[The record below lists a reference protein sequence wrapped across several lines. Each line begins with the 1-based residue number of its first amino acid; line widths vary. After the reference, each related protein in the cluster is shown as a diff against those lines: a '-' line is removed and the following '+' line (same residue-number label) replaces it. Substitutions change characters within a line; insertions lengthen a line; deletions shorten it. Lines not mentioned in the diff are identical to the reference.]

1 MNARDL
7 FDAFGRLPE
16 SCRLEA
22 LDAPA
27 QDAAEEINA
36 LFAENDRRQMQP
48 AQQTKSEQSRSIA
61 VTDVQPPRQ
70 QKSANPIRNLTIGLT
85 AVAAVIAVTVGA
97 MVWRVH
103 QETIETIGTTPGASL
118 SSAVT
123 EINIQTDSAGVPVT
137 ETTATGDAVPSAQ
150 SAEVTQMEPSAEPEE
165 TPHTTGTN
173 IFGGNGELKIR
184 GVLNGLSQP
193 ILEDDDFWYISGR
206 GRISKT
212 ALNSNGHYYEELLC
226 QTPGCL
232 HNTEDCLRYR
242 YMNMLT
248 DGEVLYEQEVDQNG
262 YLNDSDMLIR
272 INPDGSRDVF
282 FWPDKELIRENAGL
296 TADQANAYYS
306 YYNIEYYDIIKL
318 GTSGN
323 YLISGQMFSSVSDNE
338 AVWLNL
344 IYTPATEAAIL
355 LPAEARSWQYDAGSN
370 RLYGAQLST
379 KLIGHFGQD
388 ADFFVYDIITG
399 EVVGNS
405 SFQGIVSYA
414 ILDGK
419 LYYEQ
424 GFDTNEELIV
434 DGKVSGGRINTTYSI
449 KVYDF
454 ETEQGQ
460 ALQENIADSM
470 QLIECGGRLLCSR
483 HARVGKDQ
491 LFYLNPEDMSEEVI
505 FETPNTIQFVQS
517 ASPDLIW
524 ISGNFAGGFIIDG
537 ELRHIDFGNF

>member
-1 MNARDL
+1 MKARDL

-16 SCRLEA
+16 SYRLEA
-22 LDAPA
+22 LDLPE
-27 QDAAEEINA
+27 QDASGEINA
-36 LFAENDRRQMQP
+36 LFAETIRRQSEP
-48 AQQTKSEQSRSIA
+48 DTKEIKTTESRRIA
-61 VTDVQPPRQ
+61 VRDVQPPIR
-70 QKSANPIRNLTIGLT
+70 KSTQNPIRNLTIGLT
-85 AVAAVIAVTVGA
+85 AVAAVIAVTVGV
-97 MVWRVH
+97 MVWHVH
-103 QETIETIGTTPGASL
+103 QETIDTIGNPAAS
-118 SSAVT
+118 SVQSAVT
-123 EINIQTDSAGVPVT
+123 EISPQTDSAGMPVT
-137 ETTATGDAVPSAQ
+137 ETTTTGDTAQ
-150 SAEVTQMEPSAEPEE
+150 SAQVTQAEPPAEPELSVQIPE
-165 TPHTTGTN
+165 TN
-173 IFGGNGELKIR
+173 IFGGRGALSIK

-193 ILEDDDFWYISGR
+193 ILEDADYWYIGGR

-212 ALNSNGHYYEELLC
+212 KVNSNGHYYEELIC

-232 HNTEDCLRYR
+232 HNMADCLRYR

-248 DGEVLYEQEVDQNG
+248 DGEVLYEQMVDQNG
-262 YLNDSDMLIR
+262 YWNDDDSLIR

-282 FWPDKELIRENAGL
+282 FWPDKEMLRKNAGVA
-296 TADQANAYYS
+296 ADQAYIYN
-306 YYNIEYYDIIKL
+306 NIEYYDIIKL
-318 GTSGN
+318 GTSGK
-323 YLISGQMFSSVSDNE
+323 YLISGQMLSTDSEDE

-344 IYTPATEAAIL
+344 IYTPETEATIL
-355 LPAEARSWQYDAGSN
+355 LPAEAASWQYDAGSN
-370 RLYGAQLST
+370 RLYGAHHNRKT
-379 KLIGHFGQD
+379 MRNIRND
-388 ADFFVYDIITG
+388 DVDFSVYDINTG
-399 EVVGNS
+399 EAVGKS
-405 SFQGIVSYA
+405 SFQGIVSYV

-434 DGKVSGGRINTTYSI
+434 DGKVSGGRINTTYSL

-460 ALQENIADSM
+460 ALQENVTDSM
-470 QLIECGGRLLCSR
+470 QLIKCGGRLLCSR

-537 ELRHIDFGNF
+537 ELKHIEFGMY

>member
-1 MNARDL
+1 MKARDL

-16 SCRLEA
+16 SYRLEA
-22 LDAPA
+22 LDSPE
-27 QDAAEEINA
+27 QDASGEINA
-36 LFAENDRRQMQP
+36 LFAETIRRQSEP
-48 AQQTKSEQSRSIA
+48 DTKEIKTTESRRIA
-61 VTDVQPPRQ
+61 VRDVQPPIRKNTQ
-70 QKSANPIRNLTIGLT
+70 NPIRNLTIGLT
-85 AVAAVIAVTVGA
+85 AVAAVIAVTVGV

-103 QETIETIGTTPGASL
+103 QETIDTIGNPAAS
-118 SSAVT
+118 SVQSAVT

-137 ETTATGDAVPSAQ
+137 ETTTTGDAVPSAQ
-150 SAEVTQMEPSAEPEE
+150 SAEVTQIEPSAEPEE
-165 TPHTTGTN
+165 TSHTTGTN
-173 IFGGNGELKIR
+173 IFGGSGELKIK

-193 ILEDDDFWYISGR
+193 ILEDADYWYIGGR

-212 ALNSNGHYYEELLC
+212 KVSSSGHYYEELIC

-232 HNTEDCLRYR
+232 HNMADCLRYR
-242 YMNMLT
+242 YSSMLT
-248 DGEVLYEQEVDQNG
+248 DGEVLYEQMVDRNG
-262 YLNDSDMLIR
+262 YWNDDDSLIR

-282 FWPDKELIRENAGL
+282 FWPDKEMLRKNAGVA
-296 TADQANAYYS
+296 ADQAYIYN
-306 YYNIEYYDIIKL
+306 NIEYYDIIKL
-318 GTSGN
+318 GTSGS
-323 YLISGQMFSSVSDNE
+323 YLISGQMLSTDSEDE

-344 IYTPATEAAIL
+344 IYTPETEATIL
-355 LPAEARSWQYDAGSN
+355 LPAEAASWQYDAGSN
-370 RLYGAQLST
+370 RLYAQLST
-379 KLIGHFGQD
+379 KKIGRFGQN
-388 ADFFVYDIITG
+388 ADFFVYDINTG
-399 EVVGNS
+399 EVVGQS
-405 SFQGIVSYA
+405 SFQGVVSYV

-434 DGKVSGGRINTTYSI
+434 DGKVSGGRINTTYSL

-460 ALQENIADSM
+460 VLQEDITDSV

-537 ELRHIDFGNF
+537 ELKHIEFGMY